1 MVVSQ
6 GCTVVFHPDIS
17 GLSLLH
23 PPMLDSVMGYEGR
36 LCTRQSVM
44 LEEKSLA
51 DVLEDVQ
58 FSEKP
63 TIVESL
69 PSQLV

>member
-1 MVVSQ
+1 M
-6 GCTVVFHPDIS
+6 FHPDIS
-17 GLSLLH
+17 GLSLFDS
-23 PPMLDSVMGYEGR
+23 PMLDSVMGYEGKF
-36 LCTRQSVM
+36 CTRQSVM

-58 FSEKP
+58 SSEKP

-69 PSQLV
+69 PSQLMYCTVRRI